1 MKTVLV
7 VDDEPTIR
15 ALVNAIL
22 DGSDVRTLE
31 AVDGPEALA
40 MARRHRPDLVLLD
53 VVMPRMDGFTVCQK
67 MKAESSTARTPV
79 LLLTA
84 LAQES
89 DRQRARRAGADGVV
103 QKPFSAT
110 ALRATVE
117 SILSGAEKVRSS
129 P

>member
-1 MKTVLV
+1 
-7 VDDEPTIR
+7 
-15 ALVNAIL
+15 
-22 DGSDVRTLE
+22 
-31 AVDGPEALA
+31 
-40 MARRHRPDLVLLD
+40 
-53 VVMPRMDGFTVCQK
+53 MDGFTVCQK